1 MHAAAL
7 KGFVRYGSRWG
18 WKLGLFAGIFTM
30 GRTLSSVY
38 RNKDDV
44 FNYVVAGSEFSMH
57 LYGFVSSDSFS
68 LVGVTGGVFKV
79 RHGIKPVIGGA
90 FLGFLLRLATVSHF
104 RWVYSNC
111 TCVFTTQLTN

>member
-44 FNYVVAGSEFSMH
+44 FNYVVAGS
-57 LYGFVSSDSFS
+57 
-68 LVGVTGGVFKV
+68 VTGGVFKV

-90 FLGFLLRLATVSHF
+90 FLGFLLSLPVGLCVRALELATFGRSGIEQ
-104 RWVYSNC
+104 RKLERDRLRRQKKDLW
-111 TCVFTTQLTN
+111 